1 MTSHLGVMMLFAAAV
16 SIVFAALQRDEPR
29 EQARLAGRLFA
40 ALVVGA
46 YVAGW
51 AMHLVFR

>member
-16 SIVFAALQRDEPR
+16 SIVFATLQRDEVR
-29 EQARLAGRLFA
+29 AQLHLAGRLFA
-40 ALVVGA
+40 ALVGGA

-51 AMHLVFR
+51 LMHLIFR